1 MRPEY
6 DFSQAVPNPYSKRL
20 RANDTQ
26 GPIATESG
34 EPQSL
39 IDEQVTDQSDR
50 HRFVLPGAR
59 LLRLTWRWLQRF
71 LQHLLWRML

>member
-6 DFSQAVPNPYSKRL
+6 DVSQAAPNPDSKRL
-20 RANDTQ
+20 RANNAL
-26 GPIATESG
+26 GPFAA
-34 EPQSL
+34 EPGKERSL
-39 IDEQVTDQSDR
+39 IDLHIADRPNR